1 MNSPVVF
8 LIYNRPEL
16 TRRAFAPI
24 RAAKPRTLVVV
35 ADGPRAGDPRDA
47 ERCATTRSIVES
59 IDWPC
64 DLRTDFADT
73 NLGCT
78 ARVSSGITRA
88 LETFDRAVILEDDC
102 VADPSFFRF
111 ADEMLDRY
119 AADERIFSV
128 TGDNFLFGR
137 RVTPDSY
144 FFSRYPY
151 CWGWATWSRAWK
163 HYDVAMRAWPQVRD
177 GDFLESGFDG
187 DRSAIRYWRLV
198 LDRTYSRVTDTWDF
212 PWFFTCWMH
221 RALTV
226 VPETNLVT
234 NIGFIRQATHTTM
247 RMNALG
253 NIASQPLS
261 FPLRHPEAVERNDA
275 ADRHIEKRVFEHQRL
290 LWLDR
295 ILSRKS

>member
-1 MNSPVVF
+1 MTAPVVF
-8 LIYNRPEL
+8 LVYNRPEL
-16 TRRAFAPI
+16 TRLAFASI
-24 RAAKPRTLVVV
+24 RAWKPETLIVV
-35 ADGPRAGDPRDA
+35 ADGPRRGDSRDA
-47 ERCATTRSIVES
+47 ERCAATRAVVES
-59 IDWPC
+59 VDWSC
-64 DLRTDFADT
+64 DLRTDFASS

-88 LETFDRAVILEDDC
+88 LELFDRAIILEDDC
-102 VADPSFFRF
+102 VAEPSFFPF
-111 ADEMLDRY
+111 AEEMLERY
-119 AADERIFSV
+119 ADDERIFSV
-128 TGDNFLFGR
+128 SGDNFLFGR
-137 RVTPDSY
+137 RVTRDSY

-163 HYDVAMRAWPQVRD
+163 HYDVAMRAWPQLRE
-177 GDFLESGFDG
+177 GDFLANVFAG
-187 DRSAIRYWRLV
+187 DRNAIGYWRLV
-198 LDRTYSRVTDTWDF
+198 LDRTYSKVTDTWDF
-212 PWFFTCWMH
+212 PWYLTCWMH
-221 RALTV
+221 DALTV

-253 NIASQPLS
+253 NIPSAPLS
-261 FPLRHPEAVERNDA
+261 FPLRHPTAIERNEA